1 MDNKKRIKAL
11 IMLGISMISL
21 SGCSS
26 KDTTNKYKI
35 IKEYNIDSNDESN
48 YYLVKVENEFIK
60 NNKLRIIGSFETM
73 DDARKY
79 LDSLNSEEEKNFG
92 IDDIIGI
99 ILVGG
104 FYYWCIRSYTSDIK
118 KEKSKILKK

>member
-1 MDNKKRIKAL
+1 
-11 IMLGISMISL
+11 MISL

-35 IKEYNIDSNDESN
+35 IKEYNIDGNDESN

-79 LDSLNSEEEKNFG
+79 LDSLNNEEKNFG
-92 IDDIIGI
+92 IEDIIGI